1 MRISGFTSFE
11 GIGIEDCDNFFQVS
25 RTDANLRVE
34 RKLQW
39 RTHLARDRKAQVS
52 GAFLVDGEDCF
63 KQLDTLGPR
72 GESEGLEGSLGCD
85 HGFIDVRFRS
95 ERDGCER
102 IFGRRV
108 DDGEIVSM
116 DRLHPGAVNIKLLV
130 VRHAVLYLMVVQRHW
145 SMVPNGIHM
154 LLIV

>member
-52 GAFLVDGEDCF
+52 GAFLVDGEDRFKRFDTTVYGATCF
-63 KQLDTLGPR
+63 PLSDCCAAHCLIAPNGIQIIKQLDVHFFRAIRVLGPR
-72 GESEGLEGSLGCD
+72 NCS
-85 HGFIDVRFRS
+85 
-95 ERDGCER
+95 
-102 IFGRRV
+102 
-108 DDGEIVSM
+108 VSIGVT
-116 DRLHPGAVNIKLLV
+116 DSA
-130 VRHAVLYLMVVQRHW
+130 
-145 SMVPNGIHM
+145 
-154 LLIV
+154 